1 MSTIPCSFLVTCPL
15 YPISYPERESRSV
28 LYFCCLQ
35 APKRYIARFDL
46 DSFFVSVEILNNPSL
61 KGKPV
66 LVGGYERG
74 VVAACSYE
82 ARKYGIQSAM
92 AMKKAMQLC
101 PHAIVTSS
109 SRGDYTKY
117 SRWVT
122 DIIAS
127 KVPLFEKASI
137 DEFYCDLT
145 GMDKFFGVSQYT
157 RELREYII
165 QQTGLPISCGL
176 SSAKFISKMATNEA
190 KPNGFLEIPHGKE
203 IEFLWPLGI
212 EKINGVGKQTEQ
224 QLKTFGIYTIEDI
237 ARTPIEIMEKYV
249 GKWGESLWHKAH
261 GVGSADIDTEW
272 EQKSMSHENTFDQ
285 DYTDIPFLHSELV
298 RLTEKTAFSLRADEK
313 LTGCITVKIRYSDFE
328 TTSRQETID
337 YTALDDQLI
346 AKVKDLFNK
355 SYQKGRPVRLLGVR
369 FSQFIP
375 ITMQMSLFDNN
386 VGKLNLYKAVDDIKE
401 QFGSKAVI
409 KAVTSKLK
417 DESAR
422 PTSRNDKKTKP
433 GS

>member
-1 MSTIPCSFLVTCPL
+1 MSSKP
-15 YPISYPERESRSV
+15 
-28 LYFCCLQ
+28 
-35 APKRYIARFDL
+35 YIAHFDL
-46 DSFFVSVEILNNPSL
+46 DSFFVSVEILNNPEL

-82 ARKYGIQSAM
+82 ARKYGIHSAM
-92 AMKKAMQLC
+92 PMKKAMQLC
-101 PHAIVTSS
+101 PHAIITSS
-109 SRGDYTKY
+109 SRGDYSKY

-122 DIIAS
+122 EIIAD

-137 DEFYCDLT
+137 DEFYIDLT
-145 GMDKFFGVSQYT
+145 GMDKFFGVSKYA
-157 RELREYII
+157 RELREQIMRE
-165 QQTGLPISCGL
+165 TGLPISCGL

-224 QLKTFGIYTIEDI
+224 QLKNFGIYTIEDI
-237 ARTPIEIMEKYV
+237 ARTPVELMEKYA

-261 GVGSADIDTEW
+261 GIGSTEIATDW
-272 EQKSMSHENTFDQ
+272 EQKSMSHENTFDA
-285 DYTDIPFLHSELV
+285 DYADLNFLHSELV
-298 RLTEKTAFSLRADEK
+298 RLTEKTAYALREDQR
-313 LTGCITVKIRYSDFE
+313 LTGCITVKIRYNDFE

-337 YTALDDQLI
+337 YTALDDMLI

-355 SYQKGRPVRLLGVR
+355 SYQVGRPVRLLGVR

-375 ITMQMSLFDNN
+375 ITLQMSLFDNTAE
-386 VGKLNLYKAVDDIKE
+386 KLNLYKAVDNIKN
-401 QFGSKAVI
+401 QFGSELV
-409 KAVTSKLK
+409 SKGSSL
-417 DESAR
+417 R
-422 PTSRNDKKTKP
+422 KKKLE
-433 GS
+433 